1 MQVQEDQVRKNSIN
15 NGLFYLIHI
24 SGLRVVGVESFQF
37 GESSKS
43 DKQIEP
49 DIARRVKALKNIQL
63 ENVKHEI
70 EYHQKIHKLDLQY
83 KKIYDENNERRK
95 KIYLGEYEPTDSE
108 CWWLDPNE
116 DGGMETLDLEDMKIE
131 DKIQLQNRG
140 IPDFWLTV
148 FKNAN
153 VTVLNRTVEMI
164 DEPILRSL
172 QDITVTMPEQNTGF
186 SLHFHFAPNE
196 FFTNSVLTKE
206 YDLRNDFDRRD
217 PLDYDGPEMLRARG
231 CDIDWKPEMNP
242 GVKITM
248 KKQKLKGNQTGKGG
262 TKTILKEERRDT
274 FFSFFQ
280 PPPISMDTQR
290 FDDDDELVAQLDT
303 DFDIGLGIKDK
314 LIPKAVLY
322 YTGEARD
329 PDSDED

>member
-1 MQVQEDQVRKNSIN
+1 MYDWHGFVKDPWPDVLLSRCGFIGPTPMLAATHE
-15 NGLFYLIHI
+15 H
-24 SGLRVVGVESFQF
+24 RVVRGMFKGEEGSWTSLAAHTAAYSRPFCAKFARLWKAVLKSGQF
-37 GESSKS
+37 PLGTERSVGAVTIDLRPRSGE
-43 DKQIEP
+43 P
-49 DIARRVKALKNIQL
+49 GGLA
-63 ENVKHEI
+63 
-70 EYHQKIHKLDLQY
+70 
-83 KKIYDENNERRK
+83 
-95 KIYLGEYEPTDSE
+95 SE
-108 CWWLDPNE
+108 LPH
-116 DGGMETLDLEDMKIE
+116 LEDMKIE

-262 TKTILKEERRDT
+262 TKTILKEERRNT

-290 FDDDDELVAQLDT
+290 FDDDDEL
-303 DFDIGLGIKDK
+303 FPSRWG
-314 LIPKAVLY
+314 
-322 YTGEARD
+322 
-329 PDSDED
+329 